1 MEKPQPVGS
10 ADEAL
15 PAAIYA
21 RISRDKAGAGLGVDR
36 QEADCR
42 ALAERLG
49 WDVVAVFVDN
59 DISAYDRRK
68 VRPEYRAMLEAV
80 RTGKVRGIVAWHPD
94 RLHRR
99 AAELEEFITVAEAHS
114 LEIQTVQAG
123 SYDLATPA
131 GRMVA
136 RMLGAAAQHEVDH
149 SRERVQRAKEQAAA
163 SGKYRGGIRPFG
175 FEKDG
180 VTVRESEAQIIRDA
194 TKGVLAGRTLAAL
207 TRELNE
213 RGVQTSGRSATW
225 KYGALRDMLIRP
237 RNAGLLARG
246 LPGKTGQSYEFQVLG
261 PASWP
266 AIVSEDEWR
275 ALVALVTDPSRR
287 TTPSNETKWLGS
299 GIYRCGVPIVDE
311 SGQERPCGATLRA
324 TPHGGTYARQYQRRY
339 LYRCSESAHLTIG
352 QKQTDEYVRDMI
364 AELVRDP
371 RIVAAMSPGT
381 PDLAADRE
389 QRSALAARLEA
400 FESDYALGNITGP
413 QLAKAT
419 ATVEAELAK
428 VDARLA
434 KGLSRSASSSVLR
447 APDPGQAFLDA
458 QIDIQRAVLASAL
471 RVEVLPALS
480 RGSKWSA
487 ERLRIHT
494 VGPEGMEHPR

>member
-1 MEKPQPVGS
+1 MEERQTAGS
-10 ADEAL
+10 AQKGL

-68 VRPEYRAMLEAV
+68 VRPEYRAMLDAARSREI
-80 RTGKVRGIVAWHPD
+80 RGVIAWHTD
-94 RLHRR
+94 RLYRR
-99 AAELEEFITVAEAHS
+99 TTDLEELVAVVEAND
-114 LEIQTVQAG
+114 LQVQTVRAG
-123 SYDLATPA
+123 NVDLATPS
-131 GRMVA
+131 GRMFA
-136 RMLGAAAQHEVDH
+136 RTLGNMAQYEVEQGRD
-149 SRERVQRAKEQAAA
+149 RVKSAKNQAAA
-163 SGKYRGGIRPFG
+163 DGKYRGGIRPFG

-180 VTVRESEAQIIRDA
+180 VTVRESEAQVIRDA
-194 TKGVLAGRTLAAL
+194 TKAVLAGRTLAAL

-213 RGVQTSGRSATW
+213 RGVQTSGRSETW

-246 LPGKTGQSYEFQVLG
+246 LPGKKGQSYEFEVLG

-287 TTPSNETKWLGS
+287 LTPSNETKWLGS
-299 GIYRCGVPIVDE
+299 GIYRCGVPVVDDN
-311 SGQERPCGATLRA
+311 GQERPCGGTLRA
-324 TPHGGTYARQYQRRY
+324 TPHGGTYARQYERRY
-339 LYRCSESAHLTIG
+339 LYRCTESAHLTVG
-352 QKQTDEYVRDMI
+352 QKQTDEYVIGRVLRRLANPEALAGLTVD
-364 AELVRDP
+364 DP
-371 RIVAAMSPGT
+371 QLTI
-381 PDLAADRE
+381 DRE
-389 QRSALAARLEA
+389 KRSTLSARLEA
-400 FESDYALGNITGP
+400 FEADYALGNITGP

-419 ATVEAELAK
+419 TTVEAELAK

-447 APDPGQAFLDA
+447 APDPGHAFLEA
-458 QIDIQRAVLASAL
+458 AIDVQRALLVSLL
-471 RVEVLPALS
+471 RVEVLPAVA
-480 RGSKWSA
+480 RGSKWSP
-487 ERLRIHT
+487 ERLRIT
-494 VGPEGMEHPR
+494 PVN

>member
-1 MEKPQPVGS
+1 MEERQTAGS
-10 ADEAL
+10 AQKGL

-68 VRPEYRAMLEAV
+68 VRPEYRSMLEAV
-80 RTGKVRGIVAWHPD
+80 RTGQVRGVVAWHPD

-99 AAELEEFITVAEAHS
+99 AAELEEFIAVAEAHS
-114 LEIQTVQAG
+114 LEIQTVQTG
-123 SYDLATPA
+123 SYDLATSS

-180 VTVRESEAQIIRDA
+180 VTIRESEAQVIRDA
-194 TKGVLAGRTLAAL
+194 TKAVLAGRTLAAL

-213 RGVQTSGRSATW
+213 RGVQTSGRSETW

-246 LPGKTGQSYEFQVLG
+246 LPGKKGQSYEFQVLG

-275 ALVALVTDPSRR
+275 ALVGLVTDPSRR
-287 TTPSNETKWLGS
+287 LTPSNETKWLGS
-299 GIYRCGVPIVDE
+299 GIYRCGVPVVDE
-311 SGQERPCGATLRA
+311 HGQEHPCGGTLRA
-324 TPHGGTYARQYQRRY
+324 TPHGGTYARQYERRY
-339 LYRCSESAHLTIG
+339 LYRCTESAHLTVG
-352 QKQTDEYVRDMI
+352 QKQTDEYVRGVV

-389 QRSALAARLEA
+389 KRSTLSARLEA
-400 FESDYALGNITGP
+400 FETDYALGNITGT

-419 ATVEAELAK
+419 ATVEAELVK

-447 APDPGQAFLDA
+447 ASDPGQAFLDA
-458 QIDIQRAVLASAL
+458 PIDVQRAVLASVL

-480 RGSKWSA
+480 RGSKWSP
-487 ERLRIHT
+487 ERLR
-494 VGPEGMEHPR
+494 VEPAVS

>member
-1 MEKPQPVGS
+1 MEKPQPVGI
-10 ADEAL
+10 ANEAL

-68 VRPEYRAMLEAV
+68 VRPEYRAMLDAARSGAIKGV
-80 RTGKVRGIVAWHPD
+80 IAWHTD
-94 RLHRR
+94 RLYRR
-99 AAELEEFITVAEAHS
+99 TTDLEELVSVVEAND
-114 LEIQTVQAG
+114 LQVQTVRAG
-123 SYDLATPA
+123 NIDLATPS
-131 GRMVA
+131 GRMFA
-136 RMLGAAAQHEVDH
+136 RTLGNMAQFEVEQ
-149 SRERVQRAKEQAAA
+149 SRDRVKSAKDQAAA
-163 SGKYRGGIRPFG
+163 DGKYRGGIRPFG

-180 VTVRESEAQIIRDA
+180 VTVRESEAQVIRDA

-246 LPGKTGQSYEFQVLG
+246 LPGKSGQSYEFEVLG

-287 TTPSNETKWLGS
+287 TTPTNETKWLGS
-299 GIYRCGVPIVDE
+299 GIYRCGVPIVDD
-311 SGQERPCGATLRA
+311 SGQERPCGGRLRA

-339 LYRCSESAHLTIG
+339 LYRCAESAHLTIG
-352 QKQTDEYVRDMI
+352 QKQTDEYVRGVI

-371 RIVAAMSPGT
+371 RIVASMSPGT

-389 QRSALAARLEA
+389 QRLTLAARLEA

-413 QLAKAT
+413 QLARAT
-419 ATVEAELAK
+419 TTIEAELAK

-458 QIDIQRAVLASAL
+458 PIDVQRAVLASVL
-471 RVEVLPALS
+471 RVEVLPAMS
-480 RGSKWSA
+480 RGSKWNAQRVNVSA
-487 ERLRIHT
+487 LS
-494 VGPEGMEHPR
+494 